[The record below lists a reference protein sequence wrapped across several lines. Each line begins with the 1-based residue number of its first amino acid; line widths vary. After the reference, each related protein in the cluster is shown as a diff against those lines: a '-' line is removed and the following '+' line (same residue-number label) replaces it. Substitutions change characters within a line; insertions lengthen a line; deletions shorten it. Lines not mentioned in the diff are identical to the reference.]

1 VRGAGVDEHDR
12 APAAAHPRLASSLP
26 GRKESGGLLWS
37 TLRRALTRGLI
48 ASIPLTLAVADVAP
62 AREPVWCHEV
72 RRGDT
77 LSSIARR
84 HATSVPQL
92 SRLNGLPPHGVLAVD
107 RVLRLPVVVR
117 LQRGD
122 LPLATPPLTARPGR
136 LAAENAAAAAD
147 GLSRMK
153 SLKMVARFRRAGLVV
168 PVAATTRTYY
178 VTRVAPELR
187 VTRPWTKRF
196 ILQLAAA
203 FHELFDEPLRV
214 SSLTRTVSAQHA
226 LRLTNTNAAPAHGL
240 VQSTHLTGAAVD
252 VSKRGLDA
260 TQVMWLRTVLDRL
273 ERRRLVYAAEE
284 FREPHFH
291 VFVRKRYL
299 DYARR
304 LSSPV
309 LVGGC

>member
-1 VRGAGVDEHDR
+1 MLRITL
-12 APAAAHPRLASSLP
+12 AHALKR
-26 GRKESGGLLWS
+26 GLL
-37 TLRRALTRGLI
+37 

-84 HATSVPQL
+84 HATSVAQL
-92 SRLNGLPPHGVLAVD
+92 RRLNGLRPHGVLPVD

-122 LPLATPPLTARPGR
+122 LPLGTPPLTARPGR

-153 SLKMVARFRRAGLVV
+153 SLKMVKRFRRAGLLV
-168 PVAATTRTYY
+168 PVPVRTRTYY
-178 VTRVAPELR
+178 VAGAAPQLR
-187 VTRPWTKRF
+187 VTRPWARRF
-196 ILQLAAA
+196 IQQVAAA
-203 FHELFDEPLRV
+203 FHELFDKPLRV
-214 SSLTRTVSAQHA
+214 SSLTRTVSRQHA
-226 LRLTNTNAAPAHGL
+226 LRLTNANAAPAHGA
-240 VQSTHLTGAAVD
+240 VRSTHLTGAAVD
-252 VSKRGLDA
+252 ISKHGLDA
-260 TQVMWLRTVLDRL
+260 AQVMWLRTVLDRL

-284 FREPHFH
+284 FRQPHFH

-304 LSSPV
+304 LRSPV